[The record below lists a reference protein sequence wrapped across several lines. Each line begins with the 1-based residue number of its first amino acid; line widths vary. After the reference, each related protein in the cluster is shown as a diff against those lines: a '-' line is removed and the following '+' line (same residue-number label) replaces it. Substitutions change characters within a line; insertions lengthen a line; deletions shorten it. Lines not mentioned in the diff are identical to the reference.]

1 MPYRNAVLVLIVDSD
16 LDIGLV
22 DPHGGHDPDIVSQ
35 IKEYGVPV
43 DSHLQDFMAARYHIN
58 PSKVTLLKNN
68 NFILLQEPE
77 RVRVFMIE

>member
-1 MPYRNAVLVLIVDSD
+1 MPHSHIVLVVIIDSD

-22 DPHGGHDPDIVSQ
+22 DPHGGHDPELVVQ
-35 IKEYGVPV
+35 IREQGVPV
-43 DSHLQDFMAARYHIN
+43 DSLIKDMIIFRYHIN
-58 PSKVTLLKNN
+58 PSQCTLLKNN